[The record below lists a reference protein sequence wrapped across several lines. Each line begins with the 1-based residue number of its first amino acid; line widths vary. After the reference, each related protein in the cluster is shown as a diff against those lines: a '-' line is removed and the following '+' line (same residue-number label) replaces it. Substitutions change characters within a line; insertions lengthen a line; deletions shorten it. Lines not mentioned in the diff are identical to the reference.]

1 MRWGDPVRRKG
12 TTLRSSRGHCTSASA
27 VQQSRDRSAS
37 SLRGMLASVVLR
49 PVLNKRDPRS
59 FTPLCKASLNSFVQ
73 RALCPVS
80 PKPDQSVFS
89 IVVGMPHLFNPTHL
103 G

>member
-59 FTPLCKASLNSFVQ
+59 FTLDSNLEGSPSVPKSGKKWQFFSKIPAFV
-73 RALCPVS
+73 
-80 PKPDQSVFS
+80 
-89 IVVGMPHLFNPTHL
+89 H
-103 G
+103 

>member
-59 FTPLCKASLNSFVQ
+59 FT
-73 RALCPVS
+73 RVS
-80 PKPDQSVFS
+80 PDVSAHGRLTINSNFHTAQS
-89 IVVGMPHLFNPTHL
+89 IWRW
-103 G
+103 